1 MKYGKIIDYN
11 GSSGQIID
19 ESGNKYILSY
29 QNILYDNAKNGDLVQ
44 FKIEIFET
52 PEIKEIIAINVKKI
66 KE

>member
-11 GSSGQIID
+11 GSSGQIVD
-19 ESGNKYILSY
+19 EAGNKYILSY

-52 PEIKEIIAINVKKI
+52 PEVKEKIAINVKKI

>member
-11 GSSGQIID
+11 GSSGQIVD
-19 ESGNKYILSY
+19 EVGNKYILLY

-44 FKIEIFET
+44 FKIEIFKT
-52 PEIKEIIAINVKKI
+52 PEIKEKIAINVKKI

>member
-1 MKYGKIIDYN
+1 MKYGKIIGYN
-11 GSSGQIID
+11 GSSGQIVD
-19 ESGNKYILSY
+19 EAGNKYILSY
-29 QNILYDNAKNGDLVQ
+29 QNILYDNAKTGDLVQ